1 MIHTKQCEEIVDD
14 VGTMTRNILHTYNI
28 HLKISN
34 NYKSKYPLDMISYSI
49 FFFDVL
55 HLSF

>member
-1 MIHTKQCEEIVDD
+1 MIHTKQCEEILDD
-14 VGTMTRNILHTYNI
+14 VGTMTRNMIHTYNI

-49 FFFDVL
+49 FFFDE
-55 HLSF
+55 FMR